1 MGLEDSFHKGLKAYR
16 DGQYQ
21 EAIQLLYE
29 AVSDNEKNHK
39 AWNALGVTFSKL
51 GRFEEAV
58 NCYENALKYDPG
70 NTSYEQNRDQIV
82 KKAFSRIQS
91 EPPVQ
96 PVVQSFDYQKLLIPG
111 AILGIIVV
119 LAIAILLLPALL
131 SNTSTEPI
139 SPLSD
144 LPSGSTN
151 DYETSEVPDSDDDVV
166 SNTSLQPGGDHPT
179 DQPIP
184 DQSQKLPALII
195 DGDLMGKYFNSLSE
209 LTFTIALTEGS
220 TPQYLPRVSYLWS
233 VGSLDPITVLPAN
246 PASGTIKPGD
256 SQPVTLQIPLEQQPR
271 SGEKYTLEIRPPSGI
286 PSIYSATLP
295 EEYRGGVLANPSPE
309 YGQISHKQ
317 GEKSEDDGGS
327 IVLAPL
333 QPALSVEGSLNGY
346 YGSELEQL
354 TLTLRAPAT
363 GSPQDLNR
371 LSYAWTA
378 GSSNPVQITRIQ
390 PASGT
395 INPGEQQL
403 ITLTIPEGNRPRGGD
418 MFTLEIRSAGG
429 EPLVIQKTLSSAY
442 RGGIIP

>member
-82 KKAFSRIQS
+82 KKAFSKIQS
-91 EPPVQ
+91 EPTPQIPVQ
-96 PVVQSFDYQKLLIPG
+96 PVDLHKLVMPG

-119 LAIAILLLPALL
+119 LAIVILSLSSLMNNNPADSVPSIAEVSTSTDDVQASHSPALDDTL
-131 SNTSTEPI
+131 KANVSSQITDIP
-139 SPLSD
+139 
-144 LPSGSTN
+144 PS
-151 DYETSEVPDSDDDVV
+151 
-166 SNTSLQPGGDHPT
+166 
-179 DQPIP
+179 DQPRADP
-184 DQSQKLPALII
+184 NQKQPALII

-256 SQPVTLQIPLEQQPR
+256 SQLVTLQIPLEQQPQ
-271 SGEKYTLEIRPPSGI
+271 SGEKYTLEIRPPSGM
-286 PSIYSATLP
+286 PSIYSATIP
-295 EEYRGGVLANPSPE
+295 EEYRGGVLANPSPD
-309 YGQISHKQ
+309 YGPASHRQ
-317 GEKSEDDGGS
+317 GEQDEDNGRS
-327 IVLAPL
+327 STISPL

-346 YGSELEQL
+346 YGLELEQL
-354 TLTLRAPAT
+354 TLTLRALAT

-371 LSYAWTA
+371 LSYIWTSGA
-378 GSSNPVQITRIQ
+378 SDPVQITRMQ

-403 ITLTIPEGNRPRGGD
+403 ITLTIPEGHRPRGGD